1 MKSKSSEAKPS
12 PFSPPVEK
20 LVAHERTVPVES
32 DEVRARLMSRAHAA
46 TLEGP
51 PAPTPRLP
59 RASASPAVAG
69 TVGLAVVGVAV
80 ALYLWRGSAPSA
92 PPAVKAPVTV
102 PVAPPSAVV
111 TPAVTATVT
120 PAVAATSEPTSASDT
135 ASGTAA
141 SAGTAAP
148 NPRAT
153 SSSPKDGG
161 LEEIQL
167 LSRARKADAQG
178 DYAEVLSILSEHERR
193 FPGGR
198 LSEERE
204 VLRVKALVGLGR
216 SEQAKR
222 AGARFRRGFPHSVL
236 LHKVDEMLAS
246 LP

>member
-1 MKSKSSEAKPS
+1 MKSMSSEAKPS
-12 PFSPPVEK
+12 PFSPAVEK
-20 LVAHERTVPVES
+20 LVAHERAVPVES
-32 DEVRARLMSRAHAA
+32 DEVRARLLSRAHAA

-69 TVGLAVVGVAV
+69 ALGLAVVGVAV
-80 ALYLWRGSAPSA
+80 ALYLWRASTPSA

-102 PVAPPSAVV
+102 PVAPPSA
-111 TPAVTATVT
+111 AVT

-135 ASGTAA
+135 ASEAAA
-141 SAGTAAP
+141 SAGTAVP

-178 DYAEVLSILSEHERR
+178 DYAEVLSILGEHERR